1 MRATEPTHDFY
12 FYTSYFEHL
21 QANDLWTAGLLGV
34 SSVNSLWAGPEMA
47 SLDLGCAACTQ
58 RLAMM
63 KRCVRCRTTFYC
75 SKECQE
81 RHWPI
86 HRNRCIILHGCP
98 IVNEVPTKE
107 SCSEQMIA
115 KHQHINPKKSIEL
128 NMDVAQN
135 KEVATSDSRNEV
147 LIKVKYN
154 HIKHELKIPK
164 NAIEDEPLAHIANH
178 LRIPAEKMRLICKG
192 KQMHKENISNFLRA
206 NAIFQAFGE
215 QAESEDGL
223 EVKDI
228 EVLMAQMSVE
238 RSVAVKALRKTG
250 DLIDAIFYVSDR
262 L

>member
-1 MRATEPTHDFY
+1 
-12 FYTSYFEHL
+12 
-21 QANDLWTAGLLGV
+21 
-34 SSVNSLWAGPEMA
+34 MA
-47 SLDLGCAACTQ
+47 SLELGCAACTQ
-58 RLAMM
+58 RLPVM
-63 KRCVRCRTTFYC
+63 KRCVRCRATFYC

-81 RHWPI
+81 RHWPT
-86 HRNRCIILHGCP
+86 HRNRCIIP
-98 IVNEVPTKE
+98 SVNEVPSKE

-115 KHQHINPKKSIEL
+115 KHQHINPEKTFEL

-135 KEVATSDSRNEV
+135 KEVETSDRRNEV
-147 LIKVKYN
+147 LIRVKYN

-164 NAIEDEPLAHIANH
+164 NAIEEEPLAHIANH

-192 KQMHKENISNFLRA
+192 KQMHRENISLFLKA